1 MLLAHDVL
9 LAAPK
14 TVRQTPV
21 KSENERCYLR
31 VQLTFAAQDRS
42 LERSAHTGRY
52 GWMKRDQMNYLHC
65 PMRPCLLEVKVPS
78 GFISQITKANKCS
91 TLSFPV
97 LIYLI

>member
-42 LERSAHTGRY
+42 LERRAHTGRS
-52 GWMKRDQMNYLHC
+52 GGMKRDQTVLDGRMKDQVLQ
-65 PMRPCLLEVKVPS
+65 L
-78 GFISQITKANKCS
+78 GIISFC
-91 TLSFPV
+91 
-97 LIYLI
+97 